1 MGNESLFLSRRLEL
15 DAVLRDLLGENSSN
29 CYFQPPESVKLKYPC
44 IVYHRN
50 SANTI
55 YADNKAYR
63 FIPGYTMTIISK
75 DPDEEMVAKAA
86 NLPKC
91 RFDRHF
97 TKDNLNHDV
106 FTIYW

>member
-1 MGNESLFLSRRLEL
+1 MSEKTLLDRRLEL
-15 DAVLRDLLGENSSN
+15 DSVLRVLLGESSSN

-55 YADNKAYR
+55 YANNKPYR
-63 FIPGYTMTIISK
+63 FRPGYTLTIISK
-75 DPDEEMVAKAA
+75 DPDDELVAKVSK
-86 NLPKC
+86 LPLC